1 MAGEYQWNVAINE
14 FVADDPRPSVQE
26 FVQAYK
32 EEFNGELPVIT
43 KAML

>member
-1 MAGEYQWNVAINE
+1 MYAINE

-32 EEFNGELPVIT
+32 EEFNGELPGNYQGNAYDALV
-43 KAML
+43 L